1 MIENILTILYV
12 ILISGVGA
20 CTTYFYQFI
29 IGNPDKDEVYL
40 RSIFSFF
47 GVWLEKKYNKIED
60 PIQNSIENMGGMK
73 SLHYKDRMKIAL
85 NVNIWKPLGI
95 CIYCS
100 NVYITAIV
108 TGIIFYF
115 TFVSLWWIL
124 PSLVIS
130 NMILNFIEQRF

>member
-60 PIQNSIENMGGMK
+60 PIENSIVNMGGMK

-108 TGIIFYF
+108 TGRQCREK
-115 TFVSLWWIL
+115 TKG
-124 PSLVIS
+124 
-130 NMILNFIEQRF
+130 N